1 MQPYIYNT
9 EINEF
14 PLKRRIN
21 KLSGFQCKNR
31 PTGSYLSNLT
41 FLNNSKP
48 VSPRLTERLSAKL
61 VGHQLRSMPSS
72 AREGHRDTKSKYM
85 VDSEKRRYMLES
97 GQFVNTPF

>member
-1 MQPYIYNT
+1 MQPYIHNI

-14 PLKRRIN
+14 LLKRRIN

-31 PTGSYLSNLT
+31 PTGSYLTNPT

-61 VGHQLRSMPSS
+61 VGHQLRSMPTS

-85 VDSEKRRYMLES
+85 VDSEKRRYMFTNAKKL
-97 GQFVNTPF
+97 